1 MGTTVE
7 EKSKEEIVD
16 DDSESESVCTGNV
29 IRFVTQ
35 VREMM
40 TIIIKPSGGI

>member
-7 EKSKEEIVD
+7 EKSKEEIV